1 MPDDTN
7 QQNPNSPT
15 GTTPPVNP
23 HPPSP
28 DNAPIITIHAPTP
41 NSNPLINANTS
52 ILIEQLD
59 MNIINPSFTQIIDA
73 PGLEVVNQQ
82 GTNANGDEVTHTT
95 FVSTDPSH
103 NVVNITENLTEVVT
117 TTYDDEQTGPS
128 SVLLDEIKLYAGKI
142 QCSDFHGKG
151 TIDDYNELFVAA
163 AKIAT
168 DSKQM
173 QLNVDI
179 EGFENFGQAADDLSA
194 LFSSFILK
202 LQNVSIIDDTNFL
215 TAVAHALKKI
225 WNLSEVFGR
234 FKETI
239 LATTTVSL
247 PKSAHDTSVLLQG
260 VMDEVNCA
268 MNYINY
274 FVSPTENVPHDAA
287 LTATDKNII
296 TTAIST
302 INNWNTLCDQ
312 GVTIAM
318 TNNPD
323 IQNIANT
330 NTALNTK
337 TASIRNATTLL
348 RAKFAQF
355 NLTS

>member
-1 MPDDTN
+1 MPDN
-7 QQNPNSPT
+7 QHSQQNSPT
-15 GTTPPVNP
+15 QNTPPINL
-23 HPPSP
+23 
-28 DNAPIITIHAPTP
+28 PIVTIHNPMP
-41 NSNPLINANTS
+41 NLHPLVNANTS
-52 ILIEQLD
+52 IEIDQLNTTIT
-59 MNIINPSFTQIIDA
+59 NINQQQVIDA
-73 PGLEVVNQQ
+73 PGLEVVNTHGQ
-82 GTNANGDEVTHTT
+82 NINGDEIIETT
-95 FVSTDPSH
+95 FISTDSSN
-103 NVVNITENLTEVVT
+103 NVVNITENLVNVIT
-117 TTYDDEQTGPS
+117 TTYDDEQTGPT
-128 SVLLDEIKLYAGKI
+128 SVLLNEIKLYAGKI

-168 DSKQM
+168 DSKQI

-179 EGFENFGQAADDLSA
+179 EGFENFGAAADELSA

-202 LQNVSIIDDTNFL
+202 LQNVSIIDDTIFL
-215 TAVAHALKKI
+215 TAVANALRKI

-247 PKSAHDTSVLLQG
+247 PKSAHDTSVILQG

-274 FVSPTENVPHDAA
+274 FVSPTEHAPHDAA
-287 LTATDKNII
+287 LSNIDKNII
-296 TTAIST
+296 TTAVST
-302 INNWNTLCDQ
+302 INNWNVLCDQ

-318 TNNPD
+318 TNNSD
-323 IQNIANT
+323 IQNIKLT
-330 NTALNTK
+330 NTALSNK
-337 TASIRNATTLL
+337 TASIVNATTLL

-355 NLTS
+355 NLTL